1 MMKPKVLEYLQ
12 DRHTRDV
19 LQQHNKRRWKV
30 ERKDH
35 CPGLIMDAIHNA
47 LAVRAAKNITGL
59 STNLKEWGKVANV
72 KGKFTKKKSN
82 QRAMV

>member
-1 MMKPKVLEYLQ
+1 
-12 DRHTRDV
+12 
-19 LQQHNKRRWKV
+19 
-30 ERKDH
+30 
-35 CPGLIMDAIHNA
+35 MDAIHNA

-72 KGKFTKKKSN
+72 KGKFTKKSN